1 MKMTIGRYD
10 IKIRRILNTKQVSI
24 SISGQQVI
32 YKVVGED
39 LTLLDGSVPE
49 DIKPQLEKTIKTH
62 FRTKV

>member
-39 LTLLDGSVPE
+39 LTLVDESVPE
-49 DIKPQLEKTIKTH
+49 DIRPQLEKTIKTH